1 MEDCL
6 EGRLMFDLAEVLFDF
21 LMAGIT
27 VWLVLKT
34 LDTFFQRRKGS
45 VGYIFL
51 WALYFLFQ
59 FYIECNK
66 GNASVFITISSMTFV
81 FLIAFVCYKKT
92 EKNKIL
98 IVMAFHVLCAI
109 IEMIVY
115 VCLNSL
121 IQNKQHSALM
131 GVVISK
137 FIIIFFVNLFS
148 IYWKQIRTE
157 DISMKYF
164 LYLII
169 IPIGSIYISAH
180 EFFALGYEISAVS
193 SMLTFSFLL
202 IFNIVIFEIYAK
214 IMKDF
219 LREKELMV
227 YAQQVDIMAKTT
239 QERIM
244 EEYYEEKH
252 NLVNELVVLKDIVEN
267 REWESA
273 ICNLNKI
280 MKICDVNEKVSHSGN
295 STIDAIINFK
305 YAIAKE
311 KNIEFVLKLFVPENM
326 IINQCDLGI
335 ILGNALDNAIEA
347 VSACINSKRVIEVS
361 MGIKKEALVIVI
373 KNPYEHELRKD
384 KEENFITT
392 KNESIG
398 HGYGIHSIKKLV
410 DSYHGET
417 IIDVDDN
424 IFKMIIILNIME
436 EDVA

>member
-1 MEDCL
+1 
-6 EGRLMFDLAEVLFDF
+6 MFDLAEVLFDF

-34 LDTFFQRRKGS
+34 LDTFFQRRKESAGH
-45 VGYIFL
+45 IFL

-59 FYIECNK
+59 FYLECNK
-66 GNASVFITISSMTFV
+66 GNASVFITISSMIFV
-81 FLIAFVCYKKT
+81 FLIAFVCYKKA

-121 IQNKQHSALM
+121 IQNKQQSDLI

-137 FIIIFFVNLFS
+137 FIIILFVNLFS

-157 DISMKYF
+157 DISTKYF

-169 IPIGSIYISAH
+169 IPIGSVYISAH
-180 EFFALGYEISAVS
+180 EFFAVGYEISVVS
-193 SMLTFSFLL
+193 SMVTFSFLL
-202 IFNIVIFEIYAK
+202 IFNIIIFEIYAK
-214 IMKDF
+214 LMKDF
-219 LREKELMV
+219 SREKEMTV
-227 YAQQVDIMAKTT
+227 YAQQVDLMAKNTEE

-244 EEYYEEKH
+244 EDYYEEKH

-267 REWESA
+267 GEWESA

-280 MKICDVNEKVSHSGN
+280 MKICDVNEKVSNSGN

-305 YAIAKE
+305 YAIARE
-311 KNIEFVLKLFVPENM
+311 KNIEFVLKLFVPDNM
-326 IINQCDLGI
+326 MINQCDLGI

-347 VSACINSKRVIEVS
+347 ASACINSKRVIEVS
-361 MGIKKEALVIVI
+361 MGIKKESLVIVI
-373 KNPYEHELRKD
+373 KNPYEHELRQD
-384 KEENFITT
+384 RDENFITT
-392 KNESIG
+392 KNERIG
-398 HGYGIHSIKKLV
+398 HGYGIHSIKKV
-410 DSYHGET
+410 VASYHGET

-436 EDVA
+436 EYVA

>member
-1 MEDCL
+1 
-6 EGRLMFDLAEVLFDF
+6 MFDLAEVLFDF
-21 LMAGIT
+21 LMTGVT
-27 VWLVLKT
+27 VWFVVKT
-34 LDTFFQRRKGS
+34 LDTFFQRRDGS
-45 VGYIFL
+45 VGHILL
-51 WALYFLFQ
+51 WALYFLFR
-59 FYIECNK
+59 FFLECNK
-66 GNASVFITISSMTFV
+66 GNASVFITISSMIFV
-81 FLIAFVCYKKT
+81 FLIAFVCYKKAG
-92 EKNKIL
+92 KNKIL

-121 IQNKQHSALM
+121 IQNKQQSALM

-137 FIIIFFVNLFS
+137 FIIILVVNLFS
-148 IYWKQIRTE
+148 IYWKQIGTE

-164 LYLII
+164 PYLII

-180 EFFALGYEISAVS
+180 EFFLVGYEISVVS
-193 SMLTFSFLL
+193 SMVTFGFLL
-202 IFNIVIFEIYAK
+202 IFNIVFFEIYAK
-214 IMKDF
+214 LMQDF
-219 LREKELMV
+219 SREKEMAV
-227 YAQQVDIMAKTT
+227 YAQQVDIMAQNTEE

-244 EEYYEEKH
+244 EDYYEEKH

-267 REWESA
+267 GEWESA
-273 ICNLNKI
+273 ISNLNKI
-280 MKICDVNEKVSHSGN
+280 LKICDVNEKVSNSGN
-295 STIDAIINFK
+295 AAIDAIINFK
-305 YAIAKE
+305 YAIARE
-311 KNIEFVLKLFVPENM
+311 KNIEFLLKLFVPESM
-326 IINQCDLGI
+326 MINQCDLGI

-373 KNPYEHELRKD
+373 KNPYEHELRQD

-392 KNESIG
+392 KKESIG
-398 HGYGIHSIKKLV
+398 HGYGIHSIKKVV

-436 EDVA
+436 EFVA